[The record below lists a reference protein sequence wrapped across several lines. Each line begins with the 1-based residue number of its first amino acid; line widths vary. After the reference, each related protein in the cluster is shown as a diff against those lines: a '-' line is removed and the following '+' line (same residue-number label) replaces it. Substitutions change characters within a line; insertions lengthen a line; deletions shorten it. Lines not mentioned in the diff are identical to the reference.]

1 MIDERSDD
9 STAAA
14 ATMERRHSP
23 RFSPTRRVT
32 VTCVEG
38 VMSPFGW
45 GESHADSAILDLSSG
60 GARLETR
67 APLEAG
73 AVLCLEIGLNGI
85 EGIEAYGEVRWS
97 RSGSGAGFQA
107 GIEFFHVPSAQLKE
121 LRIFLEGLQTAP

>member
-1 MIDERSDD
+1 MIHERSVH
-9 STAAA
+9 STVAAD
-14 ATMERRHSP
+14 TLERRRSP

-45 GESHADSAILDLSSG
+45 GDSHADSAILDLSSG

-67 APLEAG
+67 TPLVAG
-73 AVLCLEIGLNGI
+73 QILCLEIGMNGI

-97 RSGSGAGFQA
+97 RPGSGAGHQA
-107 GIEFFHVPSAQLKE
+107 GIEFFHVPSAQLRE
-121 LRIFLEGLQTAP
+121 LRSFLEGLQTAP